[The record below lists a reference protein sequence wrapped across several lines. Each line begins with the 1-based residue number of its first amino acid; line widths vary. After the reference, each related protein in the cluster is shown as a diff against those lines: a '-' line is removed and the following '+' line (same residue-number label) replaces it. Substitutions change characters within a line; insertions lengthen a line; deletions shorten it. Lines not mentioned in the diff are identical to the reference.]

1 MIGRSPD
8 IEGTR
13 SVTEIH
19 CGIVVGNK
27 EENNMTDNYNDDY
40 REVIPKEEKT
50 ETNVSETQDNEK
62 NNGNTQAF
70 GEFYEKTRGQ
80 VYGYAYRML
89 QQSQDAEEVVQETY
103 LKIWKEAASYESDGK
118 PMAWVFTIARN
129 YCYMSLR
136 KRQRLSEE
144 SFEELQEQEGKEEP
158 GELCQELELAPERQ
172 TLLDALMQ
180 LNEKE
185 RQIVLLHKISGMKH
199 REIAEIFQMPIST
212 VLSVYHRAMKKLW
225 ERIEKSS

>member
-1 MIGRSPD
+1 MKGKKTNQEIHESKRREEEACLEEKQN
-8 IEGTR
+8 IEETASGQD
-13 SVTEIH
+13 VTES
-19 CGIVVGNK
+19 
-27 EENNMTDNYNDDY
+27 
-40 REVIPKEEKT
+40 R
-50 ETNVSETQDNEK
+50 SEYDRLLLLVK
-62 NNGNTQAF
+62 KGNTQAF

-89 QQSQDAEEVVQETY
+89 QQAQDAEEVVQETY

-180 LNEKE
+180 LKEKE
-185 RQIVLLHKISGMKH
+185 RQIVLLHKVSGMKH
-199 REIAEIFQMPIST
+199 REIAELFQMPIST

>member
-1 MIGRSPD
+1 MKRLPGGSLFPYIRTLLAIGIDGLFDLLGDFRLGCGHRNLLD
-8 IEGTR
+8 AGNLLQRLGRHFGGRARHGVETR
-13 SVTEIH
+13 
-19 CGIVVGNK
+19 
-27 EENNMTDNYNDDY
+27 
-40 REVIPKEEKT
+40 
-50 ETNVSETQDNEK
+50 
-62 NNGNTQAF
+62 F
-70 GEFYEKTRGQ
+70 RGLNILAWHH
-80 VYGYAYRML
+80 VHRADRML
-89 QQSQDAEEVVQETY
+89 QQAQDAEEVVQETY

-185 RQIVLLHKISGMKH
+185 RQIVLLHKVSGMKH
-199 REIAEIFQMPIST
+199 REIAEMFQMPIST

>member
-1 MIGRSPD
+1 
-8 IEGTR
+8 
-13 SVTEIH
+13 
-19 CGIVVGNK
+19 
-27 EENNMTDNYNDDY
+27 
-40 REVIPKEEKT
+40 
-50 ETNVSETQDNEK
+50 
-62 NNGNTQAF
+62 
-70 GEFYEKTRGQ
+70 
-80 VYGYAYRML
+80 ML
-89 QQSQDAEEVVQETY
+89 QQAQDAEEVVQETY

-185 RQIVLLHKISGMKH
+185 RQIVLLHKVSGMKH
-199 REIAEIFQMPIST
+199 REIAEMFQMPIST